1 MSSKLKAKPRKQRFP
16 LAQPNQAAQAFGRA
30 MVNCQSQIKDMEKE
44 AYESGFND
52 SEDWADTINVVTTMM
67 ALRRLYGFS
76 TKRLLTVMQT
86 ANEYVKMANEG
97 EMSVLS
103 MIQDIEENT
112 DVRFDEMNKNLVKKM
127 AETLVKANCPYLK
140 VGERKAAPMIYT
152 QRNGQVAFG

>member
-16 LAQPNQAAQAFGRA
+16 LAQSNQAAQAFGRA
-30 MVNCQSQIKDMEKE
+30 MVNCHSQIKSMERE
-44 AYESGFND
+44 AYEDGFNTG
-52 SEDWADTINVVTTMM
+52 EDWSNTINTVTTMM

-76 TKRLLTVMQT
+76 TKRLLDVVRT
-86 ANEYVKMANEG
+86 ANGYVEMANEG

-127 AETLVKANCPYLK
+127 GV
-140 VGERKAAPMIYT
+140 
-152 QRNGQVAFG
+152 